1 MDQLKGLWTGY
12 ADGNATAP
20 HAKNYPWYIYRNY
33 KGPVQMVIPEPKR
46 SPQVY
51 NRWTADPKTKA
62 ILRWCNKWLFFSR
75 KSRAF
80 LCVLTAFTVDKF
92 WTNALEGIVSYNN
105 LECTMEYAI
114 NKEKEWADAIEAE
127 KARRRA
133 LGLPEEDEEEEE
145 EEEAEEEE

>member
-12 ADGNATAP
+12 ADGNAHAP

-33 KGPVQMVIPEPKR
+33 KGPVQHVVPEPKR
-46 SPQVY
+46 LPPVW
-51 NRWTADPKTKA
+51 NRWTADPGTKA
-62 ILRWCNKWLFFSR
+62 LLRWMNKYLFFSR

-80 LCVLTAFTVDKF
+80 LCIVTAITVEKF
-92 WTNALEGIVSYNN
+92 WTKTIAAIVQYNN

-133 LGLPEEDEEEEE
+133 LGLPEEDEEEEDE
-145 EEEAEEEE
+145 EEEAEEE